1 MKRMM
6 AAAAALVAMAGPVAA
21 DVEKRKAEGTVAA
34 VMNRLVEAVEDA
46 GAMVF
51 ARVDHAGGAQTVG
64 MQLRPMELLIFG
76 NPQLGTPAL
85 QDNALSGLVLPLRV
99 LAYEDSD
106 GQVWLAWQEPED
118 MIEEVGG
125 DDDAD
130 YIEKMEDA
138 LENLTRKAA
147 KD

>member
-1 MKRMM
+1 MRQVI
-6 AAAAALVAMAGPVAA
+6 AAAAALVAMAAPVAA
-21 DVEKRKAEGTVAA
+21 DVEQRKAEGSVAA
-34 VMNRLVEAVEDA
+34 VMNRLVEAVEGA

-51 ARVDHAGGAQTVG
+51 ARVDHAGGAQQVG
-64 MQLRPMELLIFG
+64 MELRPMELLIFG

-85 QDNALSGLVLPLRV
+85 QDNALTGLVLPLRV
-99 LAYEDSD
+99 LAYEDKD

-125 DDDAD
+125 DDDAE

-138 LENLTRKAA
+138 LEKLTSKAA
-147 KD
+147 KG